1 MIYASS
7 VGDTLVTV
15 ICCGRKLIR
24 GKFGEEE
31 GGWRSDMLRDPYRVG
46 VWKVMGKQWDF
57 LKTKISLAVGSG
69 SSFGKMGSVVR
80 SPYVKFSHPCLP
92 YLF

>member
-1 MIYASS
+1 M
-7 VGDTLVTV
+7 
-15 ICCGRKLIR
+15 IR

-31 GGWRSDMLRDPYRVG
+31 GGWRSDMVRDSYRVG

-57 LKTKISLAVGSG
+57 LKTKISFSVGSG